1 MWFEMLFLDLDGGLQ
16 EYLFYNN
23 LYYSVPYI
31 KFHNLKKE
39 TGVGRLFSCY
49 QLGFVPF
56 KKYEYGKMLIYIKYG
71 CGHTLYVLQVSK
83 I

>member
-16 EYLFYNN
+16 EYVFYNN

-31 KFHNLKKE
+31 KFHNLKKGNWGWE
-39 TGVGRLFSCY
+39 TLQLY
-49 QLGFVPF
+49 QLGFILF
-56 KKYEYGKMLIYIKYG
+56 KKYECGKMLINIKYG